1 MKADSILSTEYE
13 TFEVD
18 VPVSKI
24 VGAFE
29 DPALKGGVV
38 VDGKT
43 VRGVV
48 TRRQLTST
56 HYPSNTKA
64 GSIVW
69 SVPRVRRST
78 DVREVARLMIDG
90 DTRLLPVFEGEHLV
104 GVVTGDELLEAVRPN
119 LGVLSVIHVLTDDPI
134 TIEPETTFGTA
145 LNRLRAN
152 RITHLPVVEDGVPV
166 GVVSL
171 HDVLDLSVRAVRR
184 SQGGSAGSFG
194 RASSGPSDGS
204 RARGGFGAREGELKR
219 MLDLPVRDVMTTP
232 PRTVGLRTGLDEAAG
247 RMLDGGISS
256 LLVVDGDELAGIV
269 TKTDVLR
276 SLTWTA
282 DGHRGVEVSGVEYLD
297 DMSYE
302 EVTELVTRIERK
314 HSEMNVIGS
323 KVHLHEHDE
332 KLRGTPL
339 LLARIRLF
347 TDRGQFI
354 ASGEG
359 YGAGHALRNA
369 RDSLE
374 RQIQTDKT
382 YAKTKKHP
390 PEDETWEKRFGWW
403 IEG

>member
-29 DPALKGGVV
+29 DPTLKGGVV
-38 VDGKT
+38 TDGT
-43 VRGVV
+43 EVRGVV

-56 HYPSNTKA
+56 HYPRNTKV

-69 SVPRVRRST
+69 SVPRVRPST

-90 DTRLLPVFEGEHLV
+90 DTRILPVFEGERLI
-104 GVVTGDELLEAVRPN
+104 GVVTADELLEAVRPN
-119 LGVLSVIHVLTDDPI
+119 LGVLSVLHVVTEDPI
-134 TIEPETTFGTA
+134 TVTPETTFGTA
-145 LNRLRAN
+145 LNRLRSN
-152 RITHLPVVEDGVPV
+152 RITHLPVIDGETPV

-171 HDVLDLSVRAVRR
+171 HDVLGLSVRAVRR

-194 RASSGPSDGS
+194 RSSSGPSDGS

-219 MLDLPVRDVMTTP
+219 MLDLPVRDVMTVP
-232 PRTVGLRTGLDEAAG
+232 PRIVRMRDGLDEAAG
-247 RMLDGGISS
+247 RMLDEGISS
-256 LLVVDGDELAGIV
+256 LLVVDDVLEGIV
-269 TKTDVLR
+269 TKTDLLR

-282 DGHRGVEVSGVEYLD
+282 EGHRGVEVSGVEYLD
-297 DMSYE
+297 DTSYDE
-302 EVTELVTRIERK
+302 ITEMVTRIERR
-314 HSEMNVIGS
+314 HSGMNVIGS

-359 YGAGHALRNA
+359 YGSGHALRNA

-374 RQIQTDKT
+374 RQIQADKT

-403 IEG
+403 LEG